1 LKLLKK
7 DLRIDFYSGSG
18 KGGQNRNRHYNCVR
32 IRHMPTGIIV
42 TASEERS
49 QSQNLE
55 TAMERM
61 SEKLEAMG
69 RKKKKR
75 VATKMPKAAREK
87 ILRNKKEK
95 SGKKKLRKK
104 ENAIYE

>member
-1 LKLLKK
+1 MKLLKK
-7 DLRIDFYSGSG
+7 DIRIDFYSGTG

-32 IRHMPTGIIV
+32 IKHMPTGIIV

-55 TAMERM
+55 AAMERM
-61 SEKLEAMG
+61 GEKLSALV

-75 VATKMPKAAREK
+75 VATKMPKAARDK
-87 ILRNKKEK
+87 ILRSKKRKSEK
-95 SGKKKLRKK
+95 KISRKK
-104 ENAIYE
+104 ENEIYE